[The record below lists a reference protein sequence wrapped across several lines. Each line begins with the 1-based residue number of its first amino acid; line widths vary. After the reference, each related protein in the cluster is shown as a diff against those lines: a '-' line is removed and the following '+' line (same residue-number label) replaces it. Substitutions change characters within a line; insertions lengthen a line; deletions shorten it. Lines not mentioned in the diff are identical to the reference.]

1 MGDGASMTGTNRGYE
16 YKLLAIFF
24 ITWGIVFMDRLAI
37 SFLAPIVTPRLHMNN
52 ADIGW
57 VGFAT
62 SFCFAISSIVFG
74 FVSDRLGYRKKI

>member
-1 MGDGASMTGTNRGYE
+1 MTDTNRGYE

-37 SFLAPIVTPRLHMNN
+37 SFLAPIVMPKLHLNN

-57 VGFAT
+57 IGMLQPSVLRFPL
-62 SFCFAISSIVFG
+62 SSLALF
-74 FVSDRLGYRKKI
+74 LTA